1 MTASAVSL
9 SVLLLAACGGSD
21 DAPAPAAPPNILF
34 VIMDDV
40 GIDQMRDFGYGGVT
54 PPSMP
59 NITEIADAGIRFHNT
74 WSMPACTTSRA
85 VIFEARYPLRT
96 NVKGALGQND
106 LANSM
111 VSPYEVTLPKLLAEA
126 GYESAM
132 FGKFHMALQGH
143 YPAGDAM
150 VHDLGWDY
158 FAGWLDETGDPHSID
173 KTAGGVAPMGTSY
186 PCGFVPGASQ
196 PGGADAGACYMPDG
210 SCGELTAV
218 DLVPPGRTCRD
229 QGGILDPN
237 KSCQTPP
244 PDYVDFNLLSGHYVS
259 PLVYNF
265 PDGFVDRVPL
275 TDPGARTF
283 RATFAVDAAIDWITS
298 RPADQPWMATVSFAT
313 VHTPLMQPP
322 VDEAIPGSA
331 ASSGLDCGDLVAQ
344 RELSNLMIE
353 SLDLEVG
360 RLLVEAGLA
369 ERRRDGRLL
378 YRPEQTDTIV
388 IVLGDNGSLGTMVKV
403 PFDPSRAKGTAYQ
416 TGVWVPLVI
425 AGPLVEQ
432 PDRVVSHMVNIV
444 DLYSLFGE
452 IAGIDDVQAAVPRP
466 IDAMPLMPYLSNPD
480 QASIRRWNY
489 TEVGV
494 NLQANGAINGPCV
507 IMGGCTQIPVSKS
520 VCEDNNGVWWGVG
533 LDDPITV
540 GAPEDGFIYC
550 CEVNAFVVENERV
563 DEPYNI
569 TPLVSIG
576 IRNDRYKIV
585 ENSFNAYVSVDQPCM
600 EMTVAE
606 FYEIDEAILLP
617 KLDSE
622 GTNLPL
628 DALTPEQQDNYDELA
643 AELAAI
649 RASVPDCPGDG
660 NIDFVVD
667 DQDLDDWRFFSET
680 YGTSSVY
687 DLDLDSLTNE
697 ADESIIEENLGLD
710 CRGE

>member
-1 MTASAVSL
+1 
-9 SVLLLAACGGSD
+9 
-21 DAPAPAAPPNILF
+21 
-34 VIMDDV
+34 
-40 GIDQMRDFGYGGVT
+40 
-54 PPSMP
+54 
-59 NITEIADAGIRFHNT
+59 
-74 WSMPACTTSRA
+74 
-85 VIFEARYPLRT
+85 
-96 NVKGALGQND
+96 
-106 LANSM
+106 
-111 VSPYEVTLPKLLAEA
+111 
-126 GYESAM
+126 
-132 FGKFHMALQGH
+132 
-143 YPAGDAM
+143 
-150 VHDLGWDY
+150 
-158 FAGWLDETGDPHSID
+158 
-173 KTAGGVAPMGTSY
+173 
-186 PCGFVPGASQ
+186 
-196 PGGADAGACYMPDG
+196 
-210 SCGELTAV
+210 
-218 DLVPPGRTCRD
+218 
-229 QGGILDPN
+229 
-237 KSCQTPP
+237 
-244 PDYVDFNLLSGHYVS
+244 
-259 PLVYNF
+259 
-265 PDGFVDRVPL
+265 
-275 TDPGARTF
+275 
-283 RATFAVDAAIDWITS
+283 
-298 RPADQPWMATVSFAT
+298 
-313 VHTPLMQPP
+313 
-322 VDEAIPGSA
+322 
-331 ASSGLDCGDLVAQ
+331 
-344 RELSNLMIE
+344 
-353 SLDLEVG
+353 
-360 RLLVEAGLA
+360 
-369 ERRRDGRLL
+369 
-378 YRPEQTDTIV
+378 
-388 IVLGDNGSLGTMVKV
+388 MVKV